1 MKNKT
6 GILIVITSI
15 IAAGF
20 ISVALVSFKPNNP
33 NDGIT
38 LPNVWKFTTGDN
50 ADYAKPDFNDE
61 AWKTIRVD
69 TFWERQGYDK
79 YDGIAWYRVHV
90 VLPSSLKEKN
100 QLLQAVQLLV
110 GRIDDADETYFNGI
124 KIGGVTGWDFDRSYA
139 IPFGIIK
146 WDKEN
151 VIAIRVD
158 DTGGNGGMYG
168 GTHAVG
174 DVLLADVLAVTS
186 YHKPVAFI
194 ATDTKF
200 SDTLHFQLKVPVD
213 RIEGMVKVKVYNP
226 LTNEI
231 AYEKSDN
238 LTVGNKGDVAYPLA
252 VELKNPAPYK
262 IEYSFTAKALAGT
275 INHTSLFSYAST
287 PRQREHRE
295 YPTVKNVV
303 PDKSMPFDL
312 GDISFGGY
320 VDDRLHANLTQRLLK
335 IDEEGILECYYN
347 RPGKQTW
354 VGEYTG
360 KYLHAASRVWQSTK
374 NEQLKKQMDRI
385 VDVLIA
391 CQNEDGYLGTYLPQ
405 NYWTDWDVW
414 AHKYNMLGL
423 LSYYAV
429 TGHKSALETS
439 IKMGDLLCKTFGEKA
454 GQRSII
460 ESSGHVGMASTS
472 VLEPMTYLY
481 RYTGDKNYL
490 DFCKYI
496 IKAYEFANGPKII
509 STLNSIGKVDKTA
522 NAKAYEMTSNLTGI
536 VKLYQLTGDK
546 ALLKAADNAWKDIST
561 YKLYITGTA
570 SEHELYRADF
580 DLPAENDSRM
590 GEGCVTTTWMQ
601 FSQALYNLTGEAK
614 YINEIEKTI
623 YNHLFAAENPQ
634 SGCVSYYTAL
644 QGVKPYRCTI
654 DAHCCLASVPRG
666 IAAIPELAFTK
677 DANNGVAINLYTA
690 GKFSNNIKTKDGK
703 EVTLSCALETD
714 FPANGAITV
723 KLNPATK
730 SAFRVALRVPVWCT
744 NFKAIANGKTLKGI
758 PGTYLNLDETWSKN
772 SNIKI
777 SFILKNV
784 LLDGSTSYP
793 KSIAFKVGPQVLAID
808 QTLNPQ
814 IKNLAAV
821 SVTKTASVKVSKTS
835 LPKGWVGSQVFT
847 TKANYEGKIIDLILV
862 PFADAGQT
870 DGEVRVWMKQ

>member
-1 MKNKT
+1 MKRT
-6 GILIVITSI
+6 QSILATVAGAVVLA
-15 IAAGF
+15 IAA
-20 ISVALVSFKPNNP
+20 ISFTVKSDNGSVP
-33 NDGIT
+33 
-38 LPNVWKFTTGDN
+38 LPNTWKFTTGDN
-50 ADYAKPDFNDE
+50 AEFAKPGFNDE
-61 AWKTIRVD
+61 AWKTIKVD
-69 TFWERQGYDK
+69 TFWEKQGYDK
-79 YDGIAWYRVHV
+79 YDGIAWYRVRV

-100 QLLQAVQLLV
+100 QLLQAVQVSL
-110 GRIDDADETYFNGI
+110 GRIDDADETYFNGK
-124 KIGGVTGWDFDRSYA
+124 KIGGVTGWDIDRSYS
-139 IPFGIIK
+139 IPFSIIQ

-151 VIAIRVD
+151 VIAVRVD

-168 GTHAVG
+168 GTHAIG
-174 DVLLADVLAVTS
+174 DVQLADVLSVS
-186 YHKPVAFI
+186 SNHIPVAFNEAGRKI
-194 ATDTKF
+194 A
-200 SDTLHFQLKVPVD
+200 DTLLFSLKVPVD
-213 RIEGMVKVKVYNP
+213 RIEGTLKTKLYNP
-226 LTNEI
+226 LTDEVVF
-231 AYEKSDN
+231 EKSEDI
-238 LTVGNKGDVAYPLA
+238 TVGNKADLAYPLSVKTQKPGA
-252 VELKNPAPYK
+252 YK
-262 IEYSFTAKALAGT
+262 IAYYFTAKALAGT
-275 INHTSLFSYAST
+275 ISHTSLFSYIST
-287 PRQREHRE
+287 PRQQEHRE
-295 YPTVKNVV
+295 YPGVKNMVA
-303 PDKSMPFDL
+303 DESIPFDL

-320 VDDRLHANLTQRLLK
+320 LNERLNDNLTQRLLN
-335 IDEEGILECYYN
+335 IDELGILECYYN

-414 AHKYNMLGL
+414 AHKYNLLGL

-429 TGHKSALETS
+429 TGHKPALEAS
-439 IKMGDLLCKTFGEKA
+439 IKMGDLLCKTFGEQP
-454 GQRSII
+454 GQRNII

-481 RYTGDKNYL
+481 RYTGDKKYL

-546 ALLKAADNAWKDIST
+546 TLLKAADNAWRDIST

-654 DAHCCLASVPRG
+654 DGHCCLASVPRG

-703 EVTLSCALETD
+703 EVALSCALETD

-723 KLNPATK
+723 KLNPVTK
-730 SAFRVALRVPVWCT
+730 SVFRVALRVPVWCT
-744 NFKAIANGKTLKGI
+744 DFKAIVNGKTVNGI
-758 PGTYLNLDETWSKN
+758 PGTYLNLDEIWNKN

-777 SFILKNV
+777 SFNLKNV
-784 LLDGSTSYP
+784 LLDGGTSYP
-793 KSIAFKVGPQVLAID
+793 NSIAFKVGPQVLAID
-808 QTLNPQ
+808 QALNPL
-814 IKNLAAV
+814 IKNL
-821 SVTKTASVKVSKTS
+821 SDVTVGKTAVVTVAKTL
-835 LPKGWVGSQVFT
+835 LPKGWGGSQVFI

-870 DGEVRVWMKQ
+870 DGEVRVWIKL